1 MMDLRLNPPAVLLL
15 VALVGAGAFAAG
27 RSMPSAPPE
36 PVSASVPA
44 AREKPMETDNPGS
57 DELPPGHVPVN
68 GAGAAGEMPPG
79 HPRVD
84 STDPSGASGSGAGT
98 PANGAPG
105 GGPGSLAWK
114 APPRWQVA
122 PNTSSMRLAT
132 YRVPKAPGDSDDG
145 ELSIMQAGGT
155 VEANADRWVGQFDPA
170 GQKTAKRS
178 TKTVGNLTVTL
189 VEVQGNYAGM
199 GMGKQASGAG
209 WALLGAIVP
218 TPGMP
223 YFFKLT
229 GPAKTVAA
237 ARGEFDAFVA
247 SLAQQ

>member
-1 MMDLRLNPPAVLLL
+1 MTDLRLNPSATLLL
-15 VALVGAGAFAAG
+15 VAVVGAGAFAAG
-27 RSMPSAPPE
+27 RSMPSAPA
-36 PVSASVPA
+36 SAPA
-44 AREKPMETDNPGS
+44 AIAPSSPRETAREPETDES
-57 DELPPGHVPVN
+57 DPLPPGHVPVN
-68 GAGAAGEMPPG
+68 GTGTAGTMPAG

-84 STDPSGASGSGAGT
+84 SMDPSGAAMSAPGAGE
-98 PANGAPG
+98 PSNGAQ
-105 GGPGSLAWK
+105 GSIGWK
-114 APPRWQVA
+114 APVRWAVA

-178 TKTVGNLTVTL
+178 TKNVGTLSVTV

-199 GMGKQASGAG
+199 GMGKQASGTG

-218 TPGMP
+218 TATMP

-237 ARGEFDAFVA
+237 ARGEFDALVA
-247 SLAQQ
+247 SLTPQ

>member
-1 MMDLRLNPPAVLLL
+1 MKDLRLNPSAVLLL

-27 RSMPSAPPE
+27 RSMPSAPAE
-36 PVSASVPA
+36 PAFASAPRQKA
-44 AREKPMETDNPGS
+44 AEPDNPAT
-57 DELPPGHVPVN
+57 DELPPGHVPIN
-68 GAGAAGEMPPG
+68 GAGAVGEMPPG
-79 HPRVD
+79 HPRVE
-84 STDPSGASGSGAGT
+84 STDPSGTTDTVAPTSPEDT
-98 PANGAPG
+98 PNR
-105 GGPGSLAWK
+105 GPGSLVWK
-114 APPRWQVA
+114 APPRWQIA
-122 PNTSSMRLAT
+122 PNSSSMRLAT
-132 YRVPKAPGDSDDG
+132 YRIPKAPGDSDDA

-178 TKTVGNLTVTL
+178 TKTVGSLTVTL

-199 GMGKQASGAG
+199 GMGKQASGTG

-229 GPAKTVAA
+229 GPAKTVSAA
-237 ARGEFDAFVA
+237 HGEFDAFVA
-247 SLAQQ
+247 SLAPQG